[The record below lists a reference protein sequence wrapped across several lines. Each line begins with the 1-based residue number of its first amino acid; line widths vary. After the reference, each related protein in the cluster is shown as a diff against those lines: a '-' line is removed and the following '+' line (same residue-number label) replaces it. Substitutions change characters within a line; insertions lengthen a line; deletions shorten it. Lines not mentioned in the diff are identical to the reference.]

1 MSPPKKVNILQKTRT
16 LSHKKHYTIDRI
28 QKYLTH
34 KEMRKYPLSRVG
46 VRKLFQEPDA
56 ARGLCLYGLVAKNSI
71 NHFKRLLKKS
81 KEDK

>member
-1 MSPPKKVNILQKTRT
+1 
-16 LSHKKHYTIDRI
+16 
-28 QKYLTH
+28 
-34 KEMRKYPLSRVG
+34 MRKYPLSRVG